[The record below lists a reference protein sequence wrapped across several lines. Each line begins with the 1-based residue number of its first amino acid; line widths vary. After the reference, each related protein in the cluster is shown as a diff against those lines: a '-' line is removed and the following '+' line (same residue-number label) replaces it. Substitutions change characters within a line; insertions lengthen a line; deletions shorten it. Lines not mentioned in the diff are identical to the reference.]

1 MVSGAVA
8 KATTVP
14 AGACTFTP
22 NANEHG
28 IDSPAVTLTDG
39 AVQISRTLTLDVM
52 AVSDAPMAVA
62 DSYAT
67 AFNTAL
73 TIAAAGVPGNDSD
86 PDGDALTAILAT
98 DVADGT
104 LVLNANGASPIRH
117 VRASDGT
124 AFNRRKLHHRR
135 DRHRAGG
142 RGSLPGLH
150 LRHRRDRARHRTGAT
165 APRDSIQL
173 LGLGT
178 GASVSETAPGAYAIQ
193 HAGGTVG
200 TFQAATGL
208 VVGQDILF
216 A

>member
-1 MVSGAVA
+1 MPPGGPSAAVVSGAVA

-39 AVQISRTLTLDVM
+39 AVQISRTLTLDVI
-52 AVSDAPMAVA
+52 AVNDAPMAVA
-62 DSYAT
+62 DSCAT

-124 AFNRRKLHHRR
+124 ALIDENFTIGVI
-135 DRHRAGG
+135 DIEPEGWD
-142 RGSLPGLH
+142 PF
-150 LRHRRDRARHRTGAT
+150 
-165 APRDSIQL
+165 
-173 LGLGT
+173 LGFTFGT
-178 GASVSETAPGAYAIQ
+178 GAIGRGTEQAPPRPGIRSSCSASAP
-193 HAGGTVG
+193 ARR
-200 TFQAATGL
+200 
-208 VVGQDILF
+208 
-216 A
+216 